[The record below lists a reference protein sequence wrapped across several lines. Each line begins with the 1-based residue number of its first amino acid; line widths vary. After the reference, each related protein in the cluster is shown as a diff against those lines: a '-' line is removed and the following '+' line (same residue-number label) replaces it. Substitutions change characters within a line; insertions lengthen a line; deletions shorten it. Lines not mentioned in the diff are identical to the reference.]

1 MNSTVNDPTRSG
13 PPLSVASG
21 TTLRL
26 SRNEVESLCTKAARG
41 AGMSWGLAEEA
52 GYAAGW
58 LVTHGLDG
66 ASMLARHLRC
76 AQGKSWPEI
85 CPVVKAGAWLAISPG
100 QPLCPIALGATL
112 SDHLGVDS
120 ALFNGK
126 GLRVG
131 EVSSPALVLPFLAMA
146 AAQEHA
152 ICVHHEDHVLRIDT
166 NGCVSGD
173 VSTLLAMELATLII
187 AADSP
192 MENNVSELQ
201 PTPEHPAAVAA
212 NALTFLHELSLRT
225 TVPASAASRANA
237 GATGSDND

>member
-1 MNSTVNDPTRSG
+1 MNSTVNDP
-13 PPLSVASG
+13 VK
-21 TTLRL
+21 TLRL
-26 SRNEVESLCTKAARG
+26 SRNEVESVCTKAARG

-58 LVTHGLDG
+58 LVAHGLDG
-66 ASMLARHLRC
+66 ASMLARHLRH

-85 CPVVKAGAWLAISPG
+85 CPVVEAGAWLAMSPG

-112 SDHLGVDS
+112 SDHLGIDS

-146 AAQEHA
+146 AATAQEHA
-152 ICVHHEDHVLRIDT
+152 ICVRHQDYFVRIDAS
-166 NGCVSGD
+166 GCVSGD

-187 AADSP
+187 AVDRPVDRQDSRVISGQVEP
-192 MENNVSELQ
+192 SL
-201 PTPEHPAAVAA
+201 VAA
-212 NALTFLHELSLRT
+212 DALAFLQELSMRT
-225 TVPASAASRANA
+225 TVPTSTASRANA

>member
-1 MNSTVNDPTRSG
+1 MNSTVNDPG
-13 PPLSVASG
+13 KMLC
-21 TTLRL
+21 L
-26 SRNEVESLCTKAARG
+26 SRNEVESVCSKAARG

-58 LVTHGLDG
+58 LVAHGLDG
-66 ASMLARHLRC
+66 ASMLARHLRS
-76 AQGKSWPEI
+76 AQGKSWLDI
-85 CPVVKAGAWLAISPG
+85 CPVVEPGAWLAMSPG

-146 AAQEHA
+146 AAAAQEHA
-152 ICVHHEDHVLRIDT
+152 ICVRHQDDVVRIDAK
-166 NGCVSGD
+166 GCVSGD

-187 AADSP
+187 TVDRQDSTVKSGQVEPSPVSADALAF
-192 MENNVSELQ
+192 LQ
-201 PTPEHPAAVAA
+201 
-212 NALTFLHELSLRT
+212 ELSMRT
-225 TVPASAASRANA
+225 TVPTSTASRANA
-237 GATGSDND
+237 GSTGSDND